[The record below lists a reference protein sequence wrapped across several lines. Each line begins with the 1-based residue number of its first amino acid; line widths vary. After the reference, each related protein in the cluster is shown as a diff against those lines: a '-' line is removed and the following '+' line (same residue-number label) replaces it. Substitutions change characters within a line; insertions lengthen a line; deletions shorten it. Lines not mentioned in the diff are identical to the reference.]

1 MSCGSRL
8 ETTCFFLCNLLGY
21 PCCIEGLKTAA
32 RQWQDTRVSTLSGPC
47 RVCLG
52 LLAWAMQQQTLQTV
66 CKLWNHR
73 RRNIANLGLQSIVFL
88 KPFGADQSNVIKQI
102 PRIMQVHTG
111 ATTPSLSKS
120 GHFMS
125 LHCFDCFNCF
135 NLLRSFAYLSIL
147 GRVLALEKENNNPS
161 VRGSLSWSLLTLL
174 AVGVI
179 PCWHHRWGRKSLRH
193 SPPSPRQ
200 RDGRDAPPF
209 WQLRLHVRT
218 SKIEKN
224 IYCCENGKFVGI
236 QLQPF

>member
-52 LLAWAMQQQTLQTV
+52 LRAWAMQQQTLQTV

-179 PCWHHRWGRKSLRH
+179 PCWHHRWGPKE
-193 SPPSPRQ
+193 PQ
-200 RDGRDAPPF
+200 
-209 WQLRLHVRT
+209 T
-218 SKIEKN
+218 
-224 IYCCENGKFVGI
+224 
-236 QLQPF
+236 